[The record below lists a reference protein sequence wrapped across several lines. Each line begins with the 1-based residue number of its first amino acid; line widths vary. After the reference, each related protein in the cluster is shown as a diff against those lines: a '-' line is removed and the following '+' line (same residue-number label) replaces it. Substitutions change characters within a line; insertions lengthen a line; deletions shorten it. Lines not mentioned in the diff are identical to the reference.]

1 MELKKDVNPAL
12 AYLEGMLWAAYGV
25 KVISC
30 DAVEWQIDAVKECAK
45 ELKEKEI
52 EHSSLSPTEK
62 ENQKRLWKQ
71 WIDETTK
78 GFFITTDIER
88 FIFTPAMDN
97 SLVYNCVF

>member
-1 MELKKDVNPAL
+1 MKIVNEVNTVQ
-12 AYLEGMLWAAYGV
+12 AYIEGMLWAAFGV

-52 EHSSLSPTEK
+52 EHSSLSPSVK

-78 GFFITTDIER
+78 GFKEGLK
-88 FIFTPAMDN
+88 ASGKMK
-97 SLVYNCVF
+97 